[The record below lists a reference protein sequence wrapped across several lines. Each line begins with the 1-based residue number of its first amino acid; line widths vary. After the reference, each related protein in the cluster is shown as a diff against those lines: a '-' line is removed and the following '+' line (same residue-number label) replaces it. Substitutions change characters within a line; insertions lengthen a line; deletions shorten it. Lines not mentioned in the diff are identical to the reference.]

1 MHFRD
6 EEFIIYIWKFQLFEK
21 NKLTTKSGKELQILK
36 QGTRQFNSGPDFRDA
51 IIIIDNIKL
60 FGNVEIHIHS
70 SDWEKHGHHKDKA
83 YDSTILHVVW
93 ESSQLAT
100 YLNNGQQVEILEL
113 KNKVSEELAAKYH
126 LLSLYKKPIAC
137 VEFEHQLSEVNL
149 YAFTEKLA
157 IERLKRKIDN
167 IESLLTQTK
176 NNWDQVLFIL
186 LSRYLGTSLNNDAM
200 QLLANSIDINIL
212 KRNIQDIKI
221 VESLLFGQAGM
232 LEIDNDNNYFKDLK
246 KEYNYQKR
254 LHQLNPLQAHTFK
267 FSKIRPSAFPTFRIA
282 QLSRL
287 IVNKVLDIDYISQ
300 LSNLSD
306 YEKLFKIES
315 SSFWEF
321 HYNFEQKQSNKHSLK
336 LGKTS
341 IDILIINYIA
351 PILFAYGKYRNQEE
365 LCDKSLEILESIKPE
380 NNSIIR
386 CFEAIKLKPVNA
398 LESQAFIQLKSEYCD
413 KFRCLECAIGHNIL
427 RKTI

>member
-1 MHFRD
+1 
-6 EEFIIYIWKFQLFEK
+6 
-21 NKLTTKSGKELQILK
+21 
-36 QGTRQFNSGPDFRDA
+36 
-51 IIIIDNIKL
+51 
-60 FGNVEIHIHS
+60 
-70 SDWEKHGHHKDKA
+70 
-83 YDSTILHVVW
+83 
-93 ESSQLAT
+93 
-100 YLNNGQQVEILEL
+100 
-113 KNKVSEELAAKYH
+113 
-126 LLSLYKKPIAC
+126 
-137 VEFEHQLSEVNL
+137 
-149 YAFTEKLA
+149 
-157 IERLKRKIDN
+157 
-167 IESLLTQTK
+167 
-176 NNWDQVLFIL
+176 
-186 LSRYLGTSLNNDAM
+186 
-200 QLLANSIDINIL
+200 
-212 KRNIQDIKI
+212 
-221 VESLLFGQAGM
+221 
-232 LEIDNDNNYFKDLK
+232 
-246 KEYNYQKR
+246 